1 MSSYFSEEENKNIN
15 NKNDNISEKSFFEK
29 IKIYLNSIND
39 KIIIYRTER
48 WGVVAI
54 LAVIYFIRIFRKKGY
69 YALTYC
75 IGIHFLNSF
84 IGFISPLDDPEEE
97 LGEENSYLPQ
107 RKNEEFKPFQ
117 RKVKEF
123 LNTKSIELNDE
134 EIKQLKVEY
143 GLNIENNEE
152 INLDDII
159 IYENFEQKLLKI
171 IQNDSDND
179 DDFIANIPKMDDF
192 MD

>member
-1 MSSYFSEEENKNIN
+1 M
-15 NKNDNISEKSFFEK
+15 
-29 IKIYLNSIND
+29 
-39 KIIIYRTER
+39 
-48 WGVVAI
+48 
-54 LAVIYFIRIFRKKGY
+54 
-69 YALTYC
+69 
-75 IGIHFLNSF
+75 
-84 IGFISPLDDPEEE
+84 
-97 LGEENSYLPQ
+97 
-107 RKNEEFKPFQ
+107 
-117 RKVKEF
+117 
-123 LNTKSIELNDE
+123 
-134 EIKQLKVEY
+134 EY